1 MLRAAIVILALL
13 SAPLLQAR
21 QAPTGA
27 AAPVPQNPQDTRP
40 ARDPKKPKETG
51 TARIR
56 GRVIGGENGAP
67 LRRASVR
74 VNGEGMEGGRSAS
87 TDENGRYEIKDLPAS
102 RVQVTASKGGYA
114 MVNYGQRR
122 PMQPGRM
129 LDLVDGQ
136 TLELDFNLP
145 RGGVISG
152 RLTDDLG
159 EPAIGMRVSAG
170 RWLYFNGKRQLVP
183 VGASGTDDLGRFR
196 IFGLPAGDYYV
207 MTMAGAPNGP
217 SMQSADDT
225 AFATT
230 YFPGTAST
238 TDAQRLRVVAGGDN
252 STANFSLVPSR
263 TAKITG
269 VVVDSGG
276 RPVAS
281 GWMMMVQTSGA
292 GMFSMSPGGEI
303 HTDGTFTIAGVAP
316 GEYALTV
323 QTGSDSSP
331 DERESAYVP
340 LSVSG
345 ADMSDVTIALS
356 KGSRVTGQIAF
367 ETEPPSD
374 KRLSAFTMWVH
385 SPDPNLLM
393 MGGNIT
399 PRDDATFETRIQMS
413 PAVVSPGRMPDGWS
427 LKSVLQSG
435 VDVTDTGL
443 QFKVG
448 EDVDNVQIVLTSRT
462 TVVSGQVADSKG
474 LPSKDYTVVVFPDDS
489 ARWVPM
495 SRYIR
500 TERPDQ
506 QGRFRVKGLPPG
518 HYLAVAVD
526 SVENG
531 QESDPEFLEQ
541 LRSSSTPFDL
551 NDNEQ
556 KSLALKMSQQ

>member
-1 MLRAAIVILALL
+1 MRL
-13 SAPLLQAR
+13 SF
-21 QAPTGA
+21 
-27 AAPVPQNPQDTRP
+27 
-40 ARDPKKPKETG
+40 
-51 TARIR
+51 
-56 GRVIGGENGAP
+56 
-67 LRRASVR
+67 
-74 VNGEGMEGGRSAS
+74 
-87 TDENGRYEIKDLPAS
+87 
-102 RVQVTASKGGYA
+102 VTS
-114 MVNYGQRR
+114 QH
-122 PMQPGRM
+122 
-129 LDLVDGQ
+129 LVLVHGLSQ

-170 RWLYFNGKRQLVP
+170 RWWYFNGKRQLVP

-207 MTMAGAPNGP
+207 MTAAGAPNGP
-217 SMQSADDT
+217 SMLPADDT

-238 TDAQRLRVVAGGDN
+238 TDAQRLRVVPGGDN

-263 TAKITG
+263 TAKISG
-269 VVVDSGG
+269 IVIDSGG

-303 HTDGTFTIAGVAP
+303 HTDGTFTIPSVAP

-323 QTGSDSSP
+323 QTGSDSNP

-385 SPDPNLLM
+385 SPDPNLM
-393 MGGNIT
+393 MMSGNIT

-413 PAVVSPGRMPDGWS
+413 PAVVSAGRMPDGWS

-448 EDVDNVQIVLTSRT
+448 EEVDNVQIVLTSRT

-474 LPSKDYTVVVFPDDS
+474 LPSKDYTVVLFPDDS

-518 HYLAVAVD
+518 HYLAAAVD

-541 LRSSSTPFDL
+541 LRSVSTPFDL
-551 NDNEQ
+551 NENEQ
-556 KSLALKMSQQ
+556 KSLALKMAQQ